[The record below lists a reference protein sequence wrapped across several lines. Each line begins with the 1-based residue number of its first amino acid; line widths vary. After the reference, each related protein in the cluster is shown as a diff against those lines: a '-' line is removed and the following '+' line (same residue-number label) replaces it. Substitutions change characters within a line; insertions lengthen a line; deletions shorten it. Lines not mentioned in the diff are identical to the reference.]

1 MAKQTSTP
9 TRPVQQFR
17 VGSIKA
23 AIWENQTESGTRHQA
38 TFSRGYKTDD
48 GWKDTTS
55 FGLSDL
61 PILEKVAN
69 MAFDWIHQVENGGGG
84 E

>member
-55 FGLSDL
+55 FGIQDL

-69 MAFDWIHQVENGGGG
+69 MAFEWIHQAKEGDGG